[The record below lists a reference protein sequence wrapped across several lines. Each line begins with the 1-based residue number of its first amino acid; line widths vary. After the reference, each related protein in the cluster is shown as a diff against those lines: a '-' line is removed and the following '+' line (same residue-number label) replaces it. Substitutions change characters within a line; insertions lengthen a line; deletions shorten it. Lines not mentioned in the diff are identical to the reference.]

1 MKEGMVSHKRRVLIT
16 TALAICVILGGV
28 WFRASR
34 IDQLTGKGG
43 PGRPSFGQGKTVLA
57 LFEDFRC
64 APCHRFMEEVFPQIE
79 ANYIETNRA
88 RFLFIP
94 VAFLEGSKPLA
105 NAALGVYQID
115 PFLFVPFV
123 LELFQVEESTP
134 EEILSVAKKVGVE
147 DLASL
152 AKCIEREQYY
162 KELEENLRL
171 GEALMGDEFGTPTLF
186 LNGKRIDT
194 TWSEIS
200 QKMDG
205 EK

>member
-1 MKEGMVSHKRRVLIT
+1 MREEMINHKKRVFIT
-16 TALAICVILGGV
+16 LGFACLVIAGGI

-34 IDQLTGKGG
+34 EDQLRGKGG
-43 PGRPSFGQGKTVLA
+43 PGCLSFGQGKTVLA

-64 APCHRFMEEVFPQIE
+64 GPCHRFMEEIFPQIE

-115 PFLFVPFV
+115 SSLFVPFV
-123 LELFQVEESTP
+123 HELFQIEEPTP
-134 EEILSVAKKVGVE
+134 EEILSAARKVGIT
-147 DLASL
+147 DLARL
-152 AKCIEREQYY
+152 AQCIEQEQYY
-162 KELEENLRL
+162 KDLEKNLRL

-194 TWSEIS
+194 TWRDIS
-200 QKMDG
+200 QKMD
-205 EK
+205 KKK